1 MTDPLKAMGIDLEE
15 ALKVDKSLSTKRP
28 RDGRICICGHGT
40 ARHTE
45 VAGMT
50 FCKPSKMDC
59 PCKKERLVLDADST
73 RPFLRK
79 TEGGGPM
86 HALIRGLSVL
96 INQGKTAEW
105 IVELKCDRCGA
116 DDVVVA
122 PVPVTQNGVASVEAT
137 GYDAL
142 LCQGC
147 REVI

>member
-1 MTDPLKAMGIDLEE
+1 MNDALKAVGIDLEE
-15 ALKVDKSLSTKRP
+15 AVKMDATLSTRKT
-28 RDGRICICGHGT
+28 RDDRVCLCGHGKT
-40 ARHTE
+40 RHTE

-50 FCKPSKMDC
+50 FCKPSKMEC
-59 PCKKERLVLDADST
+59 PCKKERLVLSVEST
-73 RPFLRK
+73 RPFMRK
-79 TEGGGPM
+79 TEGGGAM

-105 IVELKCDRCGA
+105 IVDLRCDRCGA

>member
-1 MTDPLKAMGIDLEE
+1 MNDALKAVGIDLEE
-15 ALKVDKSLSTKRP
+15 AIKMDTTLSTRKT
-28 RDGRICICGHGT
+28 RDDRICLCGHGKT
-40 ARHTE
+40 RHTE

-50 FCKPSKMDC
+50 FCKPSKMEC
-59 PCKKERLVLDADST
+59 PCKKERLVLSVDTT
-73 RPFLRK
+73 RPFMRK

-86 HALIRGLSVL
+86 HALIRGLSAL
-96 INQGKTAEW
+96 INQGKSAEW

-116 DDVVVA
+116 DDVVVS
-122 PVPVTQNGVASVEAT
+122 PVPVTQNGIASVEAT